1 MLRELLIRNRSYR
14 RFQQNKLIDIDILK
28 ELVEHTRF
36 CPSGRNLQPLK
47 YILVNTPDL
56 CSKVFPNLAWAGY
69 LNDWDGPSVGE
80 QPSAYIVMLEDQRLT
95 KSSPWDQGI
104 AAQTIMLGAVE
115 LNLGGCM
122 IASVKKDN
130 LSAVLKLPDYLEIVL
145 VLALGYPIER
155 VVIDDID
162 LSGDIKYWRDKE
174 QVHHVPKRKLDDLI
188 WAVNP
193 E

>member
-47 YILVNTPDL
+47 YILVNTPEL

-95 KSSPWDQGI
+95 KSSQWDQGI

-115 LNLGGCM
+115 HNLGGCM

-130 LSAVLKLPDYLEIVL
+130 LSAVLKLQDYLEIVL
-145 VLALGYPIER
+145 VLAIGYPIEK
-155 VVIDDID
+155 VVVDDID
-162 LSGDIKYWRDKE
+162 LSGDIKYWRDNE

-193 E
+193 D

>member
-95 KSSPWDQGI
+95 KSSQWDQGI

-115 LNLGGCM
+115 HNLGGCM
-122 IASVKKDN
+122 IASVKKDS

-145 VLALGYPIER
+145 VLAIGYPIEK
-155 VVIDDID
+155 VVVDDID
-162 LSGDIKYWRDKE
+162 LSGDIKYWRDNE

-193 E
+193 D

>member
-47 YILVNTPDL
+47 YILVNTPEL

-69 LNDWDGPSVGE
+69 LKDWDGPSVGE

-95 KSSPWDQGI
+95 KSSQWDQGI

-115 LNLGGCM
+115 HNLGGCM

-130 LSAVLKLPDYLEIVL
+130 LSAVLKLQDYLEIVL
-145 VLALGYPIER
+145 VLAIGYPIEK
-155 VVIDDID
+155 VVVDDID
-162 LSGDIKYWRDKE
+162 LSGDIKYWRDNE

-193 E
+193 D